1 MGKKFA
7 SRHLTPS
14 ALAAARL
21 KPPKFSFLR
30 AEGHGL
36 SLEKTN
42 PTFTNLSA
50 VLNQTNRA
58 EGWRH
63 TQMKGGHHGS
73 QLRKTVQPPRY
84 PSVPLDPG
92 LNPGHSHPIV

>member
-1 MGKKFA
+1 
-7 SRHLTPS
+7 LN
-14 ALAAARL
+14 
-21 KPPKFSFLR
+21 FLR
-30 AEGHGL
+30 AELHGL

-63 TQMKGGHHGS
+63 TQMEGSHWALNYAQLFNRRITPQSRPIPGSTQVANSGGGHS
-73 QLRKTVQPPRY
+73 WQV
-84 PSVPLDPG
+84 DD
-92 LNPGHSHPIV
+92 